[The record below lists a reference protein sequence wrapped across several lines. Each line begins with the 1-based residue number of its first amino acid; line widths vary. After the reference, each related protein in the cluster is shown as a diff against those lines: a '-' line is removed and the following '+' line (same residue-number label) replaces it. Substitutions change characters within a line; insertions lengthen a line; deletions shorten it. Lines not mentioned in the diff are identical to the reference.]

1 MKESIFPLERELG
14 MNYYASDTPGI
25 GGRLRTTA
33 EDFLV
38 DEVSS
43 VSGPEGP
50 YLICRITKK
59 DWELQHLVKELAK
72 RLGISHRRIG
82 FAGTKDR
89 HAVTSQLVSIYDA
102 DAEQVRNLQIK
113 DTVIEVIGTSNTPL
127 SLGALSANRFCIT
140 IRDADSG
147 DLEAEVAKVTETC
160 KTAVPNYFG
169 VQRFGVI
176 RPLTH
181 RVGEFILQE
190 DYEKAVCCYV
200 GEAFPGEPDE
210 VKAARRSFLEKR
222 DPVAALR
229 ELPVVLSYERSMLH
243 HLATVEGDYRGALYM
258 LPPKLLSMFVSAF
271 QSYLFNRAL
280 SMRIS
285 DGRTLTDPVSGDRL
299 IFENGREDRVSAA
312 TAGIAA
318 RHISRGRCRIA
329 IFMPGSQELVPAG
342 PDDMNINSLM
352 QTHGITSGQF
362 LSASRYVK
370 TKFDGAL
377 RPISLSTDISSEI
390 CGKDVTLSFSL
401 PPGHYAT
408 TVCREYMKADPLVM
422 I

>member
-1 MKESIFPLERELG
+1 MKESTYPLERELG

-33 EDFLV
+33 EDFV
-38 DEVSS
+38 VEEVPCST
-43 VSGPEGP
+43 GPEGP
-50 YLICRITKK
+50 YLICRLTKK
-59 DWELQHLVKELAK
+59 DWELQHLVKELAN
-72 RLGISHRRIG
+72 RLGISHRRVG

-89 HAVTSQLVSIYDA
+89 HAVTSQLISIYNA
-102 DAEQVRNLQIK
+102 DPERVRNLQIK
-113 DTVIEVIGTSNTPL
+113 DVTIEVIGTANTAL

-140 IRDADSG
+140 IRDACSKN
-147 DLEAEVAKVTETC
+147 LREEVAAVTETC
-160 KTAVPNYFG
+160 RSAVPNYFG

-181 RVGEFILQE
+181 RVGEFILKE
-190 DYEKAVCCYV
+190 DYEDAVCCYV

-210 VKAARRSFLEKR
+210 VKTARRSFLDTR
-222 DPVAALR
+222 DPVAALKD
-229 ELPVVLSYERSMLH
+229 LPVMLSYERSMLH
-243 HLATVEGDYRGALYM
+243 HLATVDGDYQGALHM

-271 QSYLFNRAL
+271 QSYLYNKAL

-285 DGRTLTDPVSGDRL
+285 DGRTLSGPVAGDRL

-318 RHISRGRCRIA
+318 VHVSRGRCRIA
-329 IFMPGSQELVPAG
+329 IFMPGSLEFVPAG
-342 PDDMNINSLM
+342 PDDRNIESLM
-352 QTHGITSGQF
+352 QAHGITHAHF
-362 LSASRYVK
+362 TSASRYVK

-377 RPISLSTDISSEI
+377 RPISLSAEISSEI
-390 CGKDVTLSFSL
+390 NGNDVKLSFSL

-408 TVCREYMKADPLVM
+408 TVCREYMKADPLLM

>member
-1 MKESIFPLERELG
+1 MKESTYPLERELG

-33 EDFLV
+33 EDFIV
-38 DEVSS
+38 DEVSCIT
-43 VSGPEGP
+43 GPEGP
-50 YLICRITKK
+50 YLICRLTKK
-59 DWELQHLVKELAK
+59 DWELQHLVKELSK

-89 HAVTSQLVSIYDA
+89 HAVTSQLISIYNGDP
-102 DAEQVRNLQIK
+102 EQVRNLQIK
-113 DTVIEVIGTSNTPL
+113 DVTIEVIRTTNTQL
-127 SLGALSANRFCIT
+127 SLGALSANQFCVT
-140 IRDADSG
+140 IRDADSEN
-147 DLEAEVAKVTETC
+147 LEEEVATVTESC
-160 KTAVPNYFG
+160 RTAIPNYFG

-181 RVGEFILQE
+181 RVGEFILRE

-200 GEAFPGEPDE
+200 GDAFPGEPDE
-210 VKAARRSFLEKR
+210 VKSARRSFLERR
-222 DPVAALR
+222 DPVAALK

-243 HLATVEGDYRGALYM
+243 HLATVEGDYRGAFYM

-271 QSYLFNRAL
+271 QSYLFNRTL

-285 DGRTLTDPVSGDRL
+285 DGRTLTDPVPGDRL

-342 PDDMNINSLM
+342 PDDRAMDSLM
-352 QTHGITSGQF
+352 RTYGITPKHFQ
-362 LSASRYVK
+362 SASRYVK

-390 CGKDVTLSFSL
+390 SGNDVKLSFSL

-408 TVCREYMKADPLVM
+408 TVCREYMKADPLMM